1 MVIRASRCAVL
12 VHVFLLLLI
21 AIPSL
26 SFSGEIIVQPGNFD
40 HFDIKFP
47 QKITAGEKVA
57 VEITAVD
64 SFNNIITAF
73 SDSRREFIVS
83 VSGSATAT
91 PSSLPSSSF
100 VKGVAAV
107 SLRDTAAESFT
118 LTILE
123 SGGTIPLQVR
133 DIQVVPGKLTA
144 LVVRGPRA
152 VPAGEKFDVKILAV
166 DAFSNAVS
174 EQIYGKNIN
183 LLFKGGADPK
193 VAGGIVADF
202 RNGVGTIALVSEK
215 SGQFTIEV
223 RDLVTGSIGSS
234 EWIEITNSS
243 LASFKL
249 LATKEI
255 IAGEPFEISIAAVD
269 SYGNIVKNYASVGS
283 GVTITSS
290 GKTRPFPS
298 TISAFEFANGQAK
311 GTLRYDTTESTHD
324 ITLTVTE
331 INRKNSGTSELVKVV
346 PQVPTKYE
354 VINPELAVAGQK
366 FRIKITVDNQIGNP
380 IKNYNLIGP
389 DVMLNATGSGKLTP
403 SRIPASE
410 FVNGSALV
418 DVQYNKSEAFSI
430 MAEPVQS
437 AHQLEK
443 RAAGTEQ
450 KKPGPA
456 SKDEIAKT
464 SQVPSARGA
473 KADSV
478 QINGISLVET
488 QKTTTVTIHMPGLT
502 AASKLQ
508 FNARAVTTV
517 GKKWIVLSISP
528 AVSKVVEPIRFD
540 SAFIGKVVIE
550 QNKKNSGAVL
560 IKIENLKSAK
570 FKTQKNDKTL
580 AVTLA
585 H

>member
-1 MVIRASRCAVL
+1 MVIRASRFAVL

-64 SFNNIITAF
+64 SFDNIITAF

-202 RNGVGTIALVSEK
+202 RNGVGTITLVSEK

-331 INRKNSGTSELVKVV
+331 INRKNSG
-346 PQVPTKYE
+346 
-354 VINPELAVAGQK
+354 
-366 FRIKITVDNQIGNP
+366 
-380 IKNYNLIGP
+380 
-389 DVMLNATGSGKLTP
+389 
-403 SRIPASE
+403 
-410 FVNGSALV
+410 
-418 DVQYNKSEAFSI
+418 
-430 MAEPVQS
+430 
-437 AHQLEK
+437 
-443 RAAGTEQ
+443 
-450 KKPGPA
+450 
-456 SKDEIAKT
+456 
-464 SQVPSARGA
+464 
-473 KADSV
+473 
-478 QINGISLVET
+478 
-488 QKTTTVTIHMPGLT
+488 
-502 AASKLQ
+502 
-508 FNARAVTTV
+508 
-517 GKKWIVLSISP
+517 
-528 AVSKVVEPIRFD
+528 
-540 SAFIGKVVIE
+540 
-550 QNKKNSGAVL
+550 AVL

>member
-1 MVIRASRCAVL
+1 MVIRTGRCAVL
-12 VHVFLLLLI
+12 FHVVFFLLI

-26 SFSGEIIVQPGNFD
+26 SFSGEIMVQPGKFD
-40 HFDIKFP
+40 HFNIKLP

-73 SDSRREFIVS
+73 SDSRREFVIS
-83 VSGSATAT
+83 VSGSANAT

-100 VKGVAAV
+100 AKGIAAV

-123 SGGTIPLQVR
+123 SGSTIPLQIR
-133 DIQVVPGKLTA
+133 DIQVVPGKLSA

-152 VPAGEKFDVKILAV
+152 VPAGDKFDVKILAV
-166 DAFSNAVS
+166 DSFNNAVS
-174 EQIYGKNIN
+174 EQIFGKNIN

-193 VAGGIVADF
+193 VAGASIPDF
-202 RNGVGTIALVSEK
+202 KNGVGTVTLASEK
-215 SGQFTIEV
+215 AGQFTIEV
-223 RDLVTGSIGSS
+223 RDLVTGSTGSS
-234 EWIEITNSS
+234 EWIEITNGS

-249 LATKEI
+249 LAPKEI

-269 SYGNIVKNYASVGS
+269 AYGNIVKNYSSVGS

-298 TISAFEFANGQAK
+298 TISAYEFANGQAK
-311 GTLRYDTTESTHD
+311 GTFRYDSTEGTHD
-324 ITLTVTE
+324 MTLTVTE
-331 INRKNSGTSELVKVV
+331 INRKNSGTSDLVKVV

-366 FRIKITVDNQIGNP
+366 FRIKITAYNQIGSP
-380 IKNYNLIGP
+380 MKNYNLVGP
-389 DVMLNATGSGKLTP
+389 DVMLNTTGSGKLTP

-430 MAEPVQS
+430 MAEPVRS

-443 RAAGTEQ
+443 KAAGAEQ
-450 KKPGPA
+450 KKPTAP
-456 SKDEIAKT
+456 E
-464 SQVPSARGA
+464 QGA
-473 KADSV
+473 KAV
-478 QINGISLVET
+478 TLEINGISLVEA
-488 QKTTTVTIHMPGLT
+488 QKSTTVTVHMPGLT

-508 FNARAVTTV
+508 FNARSVTTA
-517 GKKWIVLSISP
+517 GKKWIILSISP
-528 AVSKVVEPIRFD
+528 AISKVVEPVRFD
-540 SAFIGKVVIE
+540 SASIGKVVIE
-550 QNKKNSGAVL
+550 QNKKNDGSVL

-570 FKTQKNDKTL
+570 FKTQKNDKSL
-580 AVTLA
+580 AITLA